1 MKALLGLSHMQD
13 SGDYYKILEVSREA
27 TAEEIKEAY
36 RRLVRKYHPDLHPG
50 NRAAE
55 ERFKEICKA
64 YEVLSDSVQ
73 RSQYDQ
79 SFSPK
84 KSQPQGMS
92 PQEFYVRAIG
102 KALERDYPGAV
113 EDYTQAI
120 EGNPRFVEA
129 YLERGATRYKLGD
142 ARGALR
148 DCNQALQIN
157 PNLAQAYYYQ
167 GRARYR
173 LGYTSA
179 AIKAYSKAINLKPD
193 YAQVYYRRGLA
204 NHELADNTLAIED
217 LQKATELFSKQGD
230 KTGYQLAQATLRT
243 LKDHRGK
250 GKKSSRKNPVAAL
263 KGLLADVV
271 QVSLSLVINPLG
283 GVLAGFANLDK
294 RQALAV
300 GIVFAG
306 IFNFCFVFWS
316 YVGWRNIFEA
326 SLWELM
332 GVGLVPFATKVAIG
346 SIARVVSRSS
356 GSLAGDI
363 FLAGASLL
371 PLGFLALASSGST
384 VLGSQ
389 VMLIISVFASCY
401 TVLILYGG
409 CTQISSMSETV
420 AALVVPL
427 MLLVSGW
434 LTYLAVTAIL

>member
-13 SGDYYKILEVSREA
+13 SGDYYKILEVSTKA

-50 NRAAE
+50 NLAAE

-64 YEVLSDSVQ
+64 YEILSDSVE

-79 SFSPK
+79 RFRHK
-84 KSQPQGMS
+84 KSKPQGMS
-92 PQEFYVRAIG
+92 PQDFYVRAIG

-113 EDYTQAI
+113 ADYTQAI

-142 ARGALR
+142 ARGSLQ

-167 GRARYR
+167 GRARYK

-179 AIKAYSKAINLKPD
+179 AIKAYSKAIHLKPD
-193 YAQVYYRRGLA
+193 YAQVYYHRGLA
-204 NHELADNTLAIED
+204 NHELEDNILASED
-217 LQKATELFSKQGD
+217 LQKAAELFRKQGD
-230 KTGYQLAQATLRT
+230 KTGYQLAQATLTT
-243 LKDHRGK
+243 LQDNRGK
-250 GKKSSRKNPVAAL
+250 FKKSSRKNPPAAV
-263 KGLLADVV
+263 KSLLTNLV
-271 QVSLSLVINPLG
+271 QVSFSLVVNPAG
-283 GVLAGFANLDK
+283 GMLSGYANLEK

-326 SLWELM
+326 YLWELM
-332 GVGLVPFATKVAIG
+332 SVGLVPFFTLVAIG

-363 FLAGASLL
+363 YLAGASLL

-389 VMLIISVFASCY
+389 VMLIIGVFASCY
-401 TVLILYGG
+401 TVLILYSG
-409 CTQISSMSETV
+409 CTQISGMSDTV
-420 AALVVPL
+420 AALTLPV

-434 LTYLAVTAIL
+434 LTYLAVTVIL